1 MFFEQNTSL
10 SSSSVWT
17 VSQLNDEVSRS
28 LQMNF
33 PPLWVGGEVRG
44 FTRAAS
50 GHWYFTLK
58 DATGELSCA
67 MFAGNNRRVGFIPK
81 TGDHLEVHGQ
91 VSIYRARGS
100 YQMVVDA
107 VRQAGLGTLYE
118 RFLQLKEKLQKEGL
132 FDLSRKKTIA
142 RINTKI
148 AVVTSLQAAALRD
161 VLTTLRRRA
170 PYARLIVFE
179 TAVQGDEAP
188 KEIISALK
196 QADQSDVDVILLVR
210 GGGSLQ
216 DLWSFNDEAVARSVA
231 ALSKPVIV
239 GVGHESD
246 VTIVDWVADLRA
258 ATPTAAAEHATESV
272 DVLLK
277 ELAQT
282 HETMRYV
289 WSRYWTENTQKVDS
303 LMREIPDPAKSLR
316 QANERLT
323 LLSQSLSSLMRSQ
336 WFVKSETVRHLS
348 ASLIN
353 PASLFLRE
361 KERHDRISKELVSL
375 IHDKLNQNER
385 ARQSLMDLITEISPQ
400 AILKKGYS
408 YVTASDGTFV
418 KSAESAV
425 KSDNLQIHWHDGQL
439 EVHVKK

>member
-1 MFFEQNTSL
+1 M
-10 SSSSVWT
+10 
-17 VSQLNDEVSRS
+17 
-28 LQMNF
+28 
-33 PPLWVGGEVRG
+33 
-44 FTRAAS
+44 
-50 GHWYFTLK
+50 
-58 DATGELSCA
+58 
-67 MFAGNNRRVGFIPK
+67 
-81 TGDHLEVHGQ
+81 
-91 VSIYRARGS
+91 
-100 YQMVVDA
+100 
-107 VRQAGLGTLYE
+107 
-118 RFLQLKEKLQKEGL
+118 
-132 FDLSRKKTIA
+132 
-142 RINTKI
+142 
-148 AVVTSLQAAALRD
+148 
-161 VLTTLRRRA
+161 
-170 PYARLIVFE
+170 
-179 TAVQGDEAP
+179 
-188 KEIISALK
+188 
-196 QADQSDVDVILLVR
+196 
-210 GGGSLQ
+210 
-216 DLWSFNDEAVARSVA
+216 
-231 ALSKPVIV
+231 
-239 GVGHESD
+239 
-246 VTIVDWVADLRA
+246 DWVADLRA

>member
-1 MFFEQNTSL
+1 
-10 SSSSVWT
+10 
-17 VSQLNDEVSRS
+17 
-28 LQMNF
+28 
-33 PPLWVGGEVRG
+33 
-44 FTRAAS
+44 
-50 GHWYFTLK
+50 
-58 DATGELSCA
+58 
-67 MFAGNNRRVGFIPK
+67 
-81 TGDHLEVHGQ
+81 
-91 VSIYRARGS
+91 
-100 YQMVVDA
+100 
-107 VRQAGLGTLYE
+107 
-118 RFLQLKEKLQKEGL
+118 
-132 FDLSRKKTIA
+132 
-142 RINTKI
+142 
-148 AVVTSLQAAALRD
+148 
-161 VLTTLRRRA
+161 
-170 PYARLIVFE
+170 
-179 TAVQGDEAP
+179 
-188 KEIISALK
+188 
-196 QADQSDVDVILLVR
+196 
-210 GGGSLQ
+210 
-216 DLWSFNDEAVARSVA
+216 
-231 ALSKPVIV
+231 
-239 GVGHESD
+239 
-246 VTIVDWVADLRA
+246 
-258 ATPTAAAEHATESV
+258 
-272 DVLLK
+272 
-277 ELAQT
+277 
-282 HETMRYV
+282 MRYV